1 MEENID
7 WDATSFWLH
16 HNPFDLPTSEILS
29 QSLSYRIASK
39 PVHFLYPLQ
48 MVFNV
53 IIPTVYHLG
62 LCTAHQPALLK
73 MMDQH
78 ATILCYL
85 IKKHSTAAMVDSDK
99 PHYINTSYF
108 YNMSSQELL
117 ENSRDDNVNI
127 NSQEKKRENLFQNIG
142 QIVDNGDA
150 KPTEIESYCVHCGEN
165 GITKLLLTKIPH
177 WRDIVIMSF
186 DCEHCGFSNNE
197 VQFAG
202 AISEKGSVY
211 TCTINDKQDLDRQL
225 VKSET
230 ASIKI
235 KEIDLEIPATT
246 KRGCLTTIEGII
258 SSIVEDLSADQLV
271 RKEMDE
277 VNYEKIEVIIQKLKR
292 YLENKE
298 SFTIIVD
305 DPAGNSYIESL
316 CVSTPDP
323 KLHVNHYVRTCDMDI
338 SLGLNIP
345 DDQQDGAET
354 TNVTYNNDDLNRND
368 SDSDVPEV
376 MTFPANCSHCNATS
390 ETKMH
395 ILDIPHFKE
404 VIIMATNCDVCG
416 YKSNEV
422 KSGGC
427 ISPLGKKITLKIEDL
442 EDMSRD
448 ILKSETCGLSIPE
461 IELEVTPG
469 TLGGRFT
476 TVEGLLKQIH
486 DELEEKVPFISG
498 DSVNNERK
506 VVFQKFMDKL
516 NSVISGEVLPVTL
529 ILDDPLANSYLQNP
543 YAPDP
548 DPNMA
553 TEHYERTWEQNEFLG
568 LNDIV
573 LENYDESKNENNE
586 NNESNSNSHNEIK

>member
-1 MEENID
+1 
-7 WDATSFWLH
+7 
-16 HNPFDLPTSEILS
+16 
-29 QSLSYRIASK
+29 
-39 PVHFLYPLQ
+39 
-48 MVFNV
+48 
-53 IIPTVYHLG
+53 
-62 LCTAHQPALLK
+62 
-73 MMDQH
+73 
-78 ATILCYL
+78 
-85 IKKHSTAAMVDSDK
+85 
-99 PHYINTSYF
+99 
-108 YNMSSQELL
+108 MSSQE
-117 ENSRDDNVNI
+117 NSSDDIVNI
-127 NSQEKKRENLFQNIG
+127 NNQETNQENLFQNIG
-142 QIVDNGDA
+142 QIVDNDDV
-150 KPTEIESYCVHCGEN
+150 KPTEIESYCVNCGEN

-186 DCEHCGFSNNE
+186 DCKHCGFNNNE

-202 AISEKGSVY
+202 VISEKGSVY
-211 TCTINDKQDLDRQL
+211 TCTIDDKQDLDRQL

-246 KRGCLTTIEGII
+246 KRGHLTTVEGII
-258 SSIVEDLSADQLV
+258 SSIVEDLSADQPV

-277 VNYEKIEVIIQKLKR
+277 INYEKIEVIIQKLKS

-298 SFTIIVD
+298 PFTIIVD

-316 CVSTPDP
+316 CVTTSDP
-323 KLHVNHYVRTCDMDI
+323 KLYVRHYSRTRDMDI
-338 SLGLNIP
+338 SLGLTVP
-345 DDQQDGAET
+345 DDQQDSTQT
-354 TNVTYNNDDLNRND
+354 TDDGDN
-368 SDSDVPEV
+368 DVPEV
-376 MTFPANCSHCNATS
+376 MIFPENCSHCNAPS

-395 ILDIPHFKE
+395 VLNIPHFKE

-442 EDMSRD
+442 DDMSRD

-461 IELEVTPG
+461 AELELTPG

-486 DELEEKVPFISG
+486 DELEGKVPFING

-529 ILDDPLANSYLQNP
+529 ILDDPLDNSYLQNP

-548 DPNMA
+548 DPNM
-553 TEHYERTWEQNEFLG
+553 TIEHYERTWEQNEFLG

-573 LENYDESKNENNE
+573 LDNYNESNNENNE
-586 NNESNSNSHNEIK
+586 NDESNSNSQNGVL